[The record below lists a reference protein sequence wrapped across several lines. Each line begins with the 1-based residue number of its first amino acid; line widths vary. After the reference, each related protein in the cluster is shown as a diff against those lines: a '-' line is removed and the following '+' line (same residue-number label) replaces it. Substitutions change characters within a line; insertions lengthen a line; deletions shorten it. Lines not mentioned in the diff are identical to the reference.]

1 MAIVNIPFIRW
12 LQETDISLAWFA
24 MLWVFVAWLQGY
36 GAVWGISAMLDRNN
50 DIRKKVPEVHKTT
63 TLLYWIFL
71 FLMIFMGVQLAVGTF
86 RTYKN
91 NSIQNTE
98 IQSLITSDKQT
109 ELNNQQLTN
118 EIDKLITQL
127 QTTTPISSK

>member
-1 MAIVNIPFIRW
+1 
-12 LQETDISLAWFA
+12 